1 MQAAGIV
8 RGNPSRMSRIALLAV
23 MIVAALLALGYIGL
37 TSRPTASARPAATMH
52 AVEPVPSASTQPFG
66 ANDVPMPGGEWPGTP

>member
-8 RGNPSRMSRIALLAV
+8 RGNPSRMSRIVLLAV

-37 TSRPTASARPAATMH
+37 TSRPTASALPAATMH
-52 AVEPVPSASTQPFG
+52 AVEPVPSATQPFG
-66 ANDVPMPGGEWPGTP
+66 AKDVPMPGGEWPGTP

>member
-8 RGNPSRMSRIALLAV
+8 GRNPGRMSRIALLAV

-37 TSRPTASARPAATMH
+37 TSRPTASARPAAT
-52 AVEPVPSASTQPFG
+52 
-66 ANDVPMPGGEWPGTP
+66 